1 MIYYKAKR
9 SGVLPRTE
17 FYFLH
22 AETQRAAAA
31 DGKHASQRAAEYLA
45 GREKMKP

>member
-9 SGVLPRTE
+9 SRVLPRTE

-22 AETQRAAAA
+22 AETQRAA
-31 DGKHASQRAAEYLA
+31 DGKHASQRAAEYFA